1 MTASRTAMNTLPE
14 TAPLSESD
22 GQVLAMD
29 NIPLALPVAS
39 VGSRAL
45 ALALD
50 YLVVGVLGILWVF
63 ASIFLAG
70 RLSRFGAG
78 WVMALL
84 ILGFFLLEYG
94 YFAGAEA
101 LTNGRS
107 LGKRVLRLRVVS
119 QHGGRASVGALLVR
133 NMVRLVD
140 SLVGVWLVMFDPRAR
155 RLGDRLAGT
164 LVVHERVRAA
174 EVLVTRIPAGW
185 SAREVAVVESLLRR
199 AGTLEEGRAARLA
212 EDLLSCVERDD
223 AALLRDVPA
232 GLPPVERL
240 RRAVGAA

>member
-1 MTASRTAMNTLPE
+1 MDATAETASLPE
-14 TAPLSESD
+14 PN
-22 GQVLAMD
+22 GHVLAMD

-50 YLVVGVLGILWVF
+50 YVVVGVLGILWMF
-63 ASIFLAG
+63 ASIFVAG
-70 RLSRFGAG
+70 RLARGGGG
-78 WVMALL
+78 WVLALM

-94 YFAGAEA
+94 YFAGVEA

-107 LGKRVLRLRVVS
+107 LGKRALGLRVVS
-119 QHGGRASVGALLVR
+119 RHGGRASVGALLVR
-133 NMVRLVD
+133 NLVRLVD
-140 SLVGVWLVMFDPRAR
+140 SLVGVWLVMFDPLAR

-164 LVVHERVRAA
+164 LVVHEHARTA

-185 SAREVAVVESLLRR
+185 GAREVGVVESLLRR
-199 AGTLEEGRAARLA
+199 AGGLDEGRAQRLA

-223 AALLRDVPA
+223 AALLLDVPA
-232 GLPPVERL
+232 ELPPLERL

>member
-1 MTASRTAMNTLPE
+1 MNVTAETASLPE
-14 TAPLSESD
+14 PD
-22 GQVLAMD
+22 GHVLAMD
-29 NIPLALPVAS
+29 NIPLELPIAS

-50 YLVVGVLGILWVF
+50 YAVVGVLGIIWLF

-70 RLSRFGAG
+70 RLARWGGSWALA
-78 WVMALL
+78 VM

-107 LGKRVLRLRVVS
+107 LGKRALGLRVVS
-119 QHGGRASVGALLVR
+119 QYGGRAPVGALLVR
-133 NMVRLVD
+133 NLVRLVD
-140 SLVGVWLVMFDPRAR
+140 SFIGVWLVMFDPRAR

-164 LVVHERVRAA
+164 LVVHERSRAV

-185 SAREVAVVESLLRR
+185 GAREVGVVESLLRR
-199 AGTLEEGRAARLA
+199 AGGLDEERVLRLA

-232 GLPPVERL
+232 DLPPLERL